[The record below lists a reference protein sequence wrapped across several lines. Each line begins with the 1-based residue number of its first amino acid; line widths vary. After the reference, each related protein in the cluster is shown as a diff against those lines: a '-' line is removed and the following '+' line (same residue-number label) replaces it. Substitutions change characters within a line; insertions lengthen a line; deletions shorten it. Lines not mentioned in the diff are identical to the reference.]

1 MEFLRPSAD
10 AIEKCRHIPESV
22 ATQEQLCQ
30 NHKMEA
36 LGRLAA
42 GVAHDF
48 NNLLVGILGYS
59 EILTSKLDPAHPLR
73 PKAEEIKRAAL
84 LAREL
89 TSKLL
94 AFSHN
99 EMLKPQIVDITIVAR
114 DIENLLR
121 RTLGEDVLLVMTI
134 PSTGLF
140 VKIDPARFKQTL
152 LNLAINARDAMHP
165 GGILTIEIKGPEL
178 RPSLYTPLSDLRF
191 QPYVTILVE
200 DAGSGIAPEVLP
212 HIFEPFFT
220 TKGIGKG
227 TGLGLAMAY
236 SFVKHSGGLIA
247 VRTQQ
252 DLGTTFE
259 INLPLT
265 KKRPMHEGPFTQL
278 SSISVTDGK
287 LLDVEDNE
295 IGRIPTFEI

>member
-1 MEFLRPSAD
+1 MEFFRPSVD
-10 AIEKCRHIPESV
+10 AIEKCRHIAESV
-22 ATQEQLCQ
+22 ATQEQLCHT
-30 NHKMEA
+30 HKMEA

-48 NNLLVGILGYS
+48 NSLLVAILGYS
-59 EILTSKLDPAHPLR
+59 EILTCKLDLGHPLR

-89 TSKLL
+89 TSRLL
-94 AFSHN
+94 AFSRN
-99 EMLKPQIVDITIVAR
+99 ETLEPEIVDITEVAR

-121 RTLGEDVLLVMTI
+121 RTLGEDVRLVMKI
-134 PSTGLF
+134 PSPSLF
-140 VKIDPARFKQTL
+140 VKIDPAQFKQTL
-152 LNLAINARDAMHP
+152 LNMAINARDSMRP
-165 GGILTIEIKGPEL
+165 GGILTIEIKGPE
-178 RPSLYTPLSDLRF
+178 PHTSPYTPLYGVHS
-191 QPYVTILVE
+191 QSYVTILVE

-252 DLGTTFE
+252 NLGTTFE

-265 KKRPMHEGPFTQL
+265 KERPMQECPFTQL
-278 SSISVTDGK
+278 SSISVTDEKILHG
-287 LLDVEDNE
+287 EDN
-295 IGRIPTFEI
+295 